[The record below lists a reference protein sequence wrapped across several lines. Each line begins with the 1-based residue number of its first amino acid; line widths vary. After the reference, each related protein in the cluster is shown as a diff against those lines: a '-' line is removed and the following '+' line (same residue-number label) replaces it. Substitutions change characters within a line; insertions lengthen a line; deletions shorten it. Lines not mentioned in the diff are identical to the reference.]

1 MEPAR
6 DCRTFPP
13 GQAAITQNK
22 QKVTKVCIWH
32 LLLPHRTQH
41 EILLLQP
48 TSGDEEGKKQKQNS
62 KAGSNRKLK
71 ITQLLNNDKG
81 KREKEPLFFSVGAER
96 VRLL

>member
-1 MEPAR
+1 MEPASY
-6 DCRTFPP
+6 CRTSPP

-22 QKVTKVCIWH
+22 QKVTKVYIWH

-41 EILLLQP
+41 EILFLQP

-81 KREKEPLFFSVGAER
+81 KREKEPFF
-96 VRLL
+96 L